1 MAAKVAL
8 NENRRA
14 RLDQLLL
21 LLRLS
26 SGQHHQAA
34 AAGLHGVLL
43 RLLLQQRAGR
53 RWGLLKKGILR

>member
-14 RLDQLLL
+14 RLDQL